1 MEIVDFCGGALLKAG
16 LCGGT
21 LVKADLGRTVFGIT
35 DRGSDDIIFDTGA
48 LSGGG
53 LKSNG
58 CIGVGS

>member
-1 MEIVDFCGGALLKAG
+1 MKAG

-35 DRGSDDIIFDTGA
+35 NRDSDDIIFDTGA